1 MKIKY
6 ISIIGAIAFILS
18 VITDASAQK
27 IKIKVDESN
36 EHIGNGKNP
45 ALVVSIY
52 DATPDEV
59 ESKWKSLMKDY
70 KGKMSTNDGVFAD
83 NAVIQSINGNNTI
96 DVYAK
101 AEKVKDGE
109 TKLIVAFDL
118 GGAFLSSSMNDKL
131 KEAKKIVNDF
141 AIKITK
147 DAIAGQ
153 RKAAEKVLGNLQDEH
168 KDLEKKQE
176 KLNSNVEDYKAKI
189 EDYNKKIKEAQDDL
203 ATNKTD
209 QEKKKGE
216 VDAQTKIVEAVT
228 AKENAVE

>member
-1 MKIKY
+1 MKTKH
-6 ISIIGAIAFILS
+6 ISAICAVAFILG

-27 IKIKVDESN
+27 IKIKVNEQN

-70 KGKMSTNDGVFAD
+70 KGKMSTSDGVFAD
-83 NAVIQSINGNNTI
+83 NAVISSINGNNTI

-118 GGAFLSSSMNDKL
+118 GGAYLSSSNGNFN
-131 KEAKKIVNDF
+131 EAKKIVNDF
-141 AIKITK
+141 AVKTTK

-153 RKAAEKVLGNLQDEH
+153 RKAAEKVLGNLEDDK

-176 KLNSNVEDYKAKI
+176 KLNSNIEDYKAKI

-216 VDAQTKIVEAVT
+216 VDVQKKAVEAVT

>member
-1 MKIKY
+1 MKTKH
-6 ISIIGAIAFILS
+6 ISIIGAIAFILC
-18 VITDASAQK
+18 VITDVSAQK

-70 KGKMSTNDGVFAD
+70 RGKMSTSDGVFAD
-83 NAVIQSINGNNTI
+83 NAVISSINGNNTI

-118 GGAFLSSSMNDKL
+118 GGAYLSSSMNDKF

-141 AIKITK
+141 AIKTTK
-147 DAIAGQ
+147 EAIAGQ
-153 RKAAEKVLGNLQDEH
+153 RKAAEKVLGNLEDDQH
-168 KDLEKKQE
+168 DLEKKQG
-176 KLNSNVEDYKAKI
+176 KLNSNIDDYKAKI
-189 EDYNKKIKEAQDDL
+189 EDYNKRIKEAQDDL
-203 ATNKTD
+203 AKNKTD

-216 VDAQTKIVEAVT
+216 VDAQKKVVEAVT

>member
-1 MKIKY
+1 MKTN
-6 ISIIGAIAFILS
+6 ISIGVIAVLFIG
-18 VITDASAQK
+18 VITAASAQK
-27 IKIKVDESN
+27 VKIKVDESN
-36 EHIGNGKNP
+36 EHIGGNKNP

-59 ESKWKSLMKDY
+59 ANKWKSLMKDY

-101 AEKVKDGE
+101 TEKVKDGE

-118 GGAFLSSSMNDKL
+118 GGAFLSSSNNNEKL

-141 AIKITK
+141 AIKTTK
-147 DAIAGQ
+147 DAITGQ
-153 RKAAEKVLGNLQDEH
+153 RKAAEKVLGSIEDDQH
-168 KDLEKKQE
+168 SLEKKQE
-176 KLNSNVEDYKAKI
+176 KLNSNIEDYKAKI
-189 EDYNKKIKEAQDDL
+189 EDYNKRIKEAQDDL
-203 ATNKTD
+203 AKNKTD

-216 VDAQTKIVEAVT
+216 VDAQKKIVDAVT